1 MAMKFGVFL
10 PNGSNGYIIS
20 KAVEPYLPTY
30 HHNLAITQEAEQQG
44 LDFVLSMMKYKGFG
58 GETGYWDA
66 CLESFTLM
74 SALAAKTKSIG
85 LIPTVTLLS
94 QHPAFI
100 ARMISTLNDISGGR
114 CGFKYCHRLER
125 ARVPANGPLAGR
137 RVL

>member
-10 PNGSNGYIIS
+10 PNGSNGHIIL
-20 KAVEPYLPTY
+20 KAVEPYLTTY
-30 HHNLAITQEAEQQG
+30 HHNLAITQEAEQQE
-44 LDFVLSMMKYKGFG
+44 LDFVLSMLKFKGFG

-66 CLESFTLM
+66 CLEFFTLM
-74 SALAAKTKSIG
+74 SALAAKTKTIG
-85 LIPTVTLLS
+85 LVPTVALLS

-100 ARMISTLNDISGGR
+100 ARMIRTLNDISGGR